1 MTKHKIIE
9 KTTRRQGSP
18 KRDAGKKQELM
29 MAAAPI
35 KSRSRRMPS
44 MRVGNNLQSPDPS
57 PKAPNSPRLTGASTD
72 RTSKQ
77 APLAI
82 GRTATIGGGA
92 MSARRKQSTQQV
104 RETKTIIPTTKG
116 MIGGLTFKKVLHTVN
131 RPCMWYQPPHDKTPW
146 RLKKNKWRRFEEGWL
161 KMDSDGNIIMPRLFE
176 QQGLSKQKLRQ
187 IRRKQ
192 FFAFLEGFFEKH
204 NYDSLKLKTLGITY
218 EEDEKQELLK
228 KYFKLFFNEKL
239 DIKKTEEDKQV
250 EQKVKSVNTRL
261 VKRQEPS
268 MLFAQ
273 FDKIA
278 DDHKDAFL
286 GKSKGILGSFV
297 LQNEVKNF
305 DAAFRQ
311 RCNEKQK
318 APKVLI

>member
-1 MTKHKIIE
+1 M
-9 KTTRRQGSP
+9 
-18 KRDAGKKQELM
+18 DA
-29 MAAAPI
+29 
-35 KSRSRRMPS
+35 
-44 MRVGNNLQSPDPS
+44 
-57 PKAPNSPRLTGASTD
+57 
-72 RTSKQ
+72 
-77 APLAI
+77 
-82 GRTATIGGGA
+82 
-92 MSARRKQSTQQV
+92 
-104 RETKTIIPTTKG
+104 
-116 MIGGLTFKKVLHTVN
+116 
-131 RPCMWYQPPHDKTPW
+131 
-146 RLKKNKWRRFEEGWL
+146 
-161 KMDSDGNIIMPRLFE
+161 DGNIIMPRLFE

-218 EEDEKQELLK
+218 DEDEKQELLK

-239 DIKKTEEDKQV
+239 DMKKTEEDKQV

-261 VKRQEPS
+261 VKRQDPS
-268 MLFAQ
+268 TLFAQ